1 MFASIVIFAIC
12 YVLIAS
18 EKVDRTIVAALGA
31 VAAILFHLIS
41 YKEALEKVDLN
52 VVFLLVGM
60 MIIVGILAQTGVFEW
75 IAITIAQGARGNG
88 FAIMTGFMLVTA
100 VLSAFL
106 DNVTTVI
113 LIAPITILI
122 TQLLE
127 LPTVPFLI
135 MEAVFSNVG
144 GTATLV
150 GDPPNILIGS
160 ATGLDFNAFLVNLAP
175 PILVVSA
182 AYVVILAV
190 MFRRRVTVAPASRER
205 LTKADPSRAIIEP
218 AMLRR
223 ALPVF
228 GLVVLGFFFGR
239 VLEVEPG
246 IIALGGAFLML
257 AVTGVNPHKMMEH
270 VEWNTILFFVGLF
283 MLIGTLEV
291 NGVFARLGGV
301 VLGLTHGNLLLT
313 TLVIC
318 WVSAIASSIVD
329 NIPLVMAMIPL
340 IKSIIPTFVANMG
353 LVGAT
358 GAIHARIEEPLFWAL
373 ALGACLGGNGTLIGA
388 SANVV
393 IAQVAVR
400 NNYRLSFWQFSR
412 YGFPFMILSLLISS
426 LYLYVR
432 YFVY

>member
-1 MFASIVIFAIC
+1 MLASIVLFVIC

-18 EKVDRTIVAALGA
+18 EKVDRTIVVIIGAAT
-31 VAAILFHLIS
+31 AILFHLIS
-41 YKEALEKVDLN
+41 YKEALDKVDVN
-52 VVFLLVGM
+52 VVYLLVGM
-60 MIIVGILAQTGVFEW
+60 MIIVGILARTGIFEW
-75 IAITIAQGARGNG
+75 IAIMIAQVARGNG
-88 FAIMTGFMLVTA
+88 LAIMTGFMLVTA
-100 VLSAFL
+100 LLSAFL
-106 DNVTTVI
+106 DNVTSVI

-160 ATGLDFNAFLVNLAP
+160 ATGLDFNAFLVNLVP
-175 PILVVSA
+175 PILVVA
-182 AYVVILAV
+182 AAFVIILII
-190 MFRRRVTVAPASRER
+190 MFRRGVAVAPALRER
-205 LTKADPSRAIIEP
+205 LTKAEPARAIIEP
-218 AMLRR
+218 AMLAR

-228 GLVVLGFFFGR
+228 GLVLLGFFLGR
-239 VLEVEPG
+239 VLDVEPG
-246 IIALGGAFLML
+246 IIALAGAFLML
-257 AVTGVNPHKMMEH
+257 AVTGVNPHKMMEQ
-270 VEWNTILFFVGLF
+270 VEWNTILFFIGLF

-291 NGVFARLGGV
+291 NGVFARLGSTV
-301 VLGLTHGNLLLT
+301 IDLTHGNLLLT

-318 WVSAIASSIVD
+318 WVSAIASAIVD

-340 IKSIIPTFVANMG
+340 IKSIIPTFVINMG
-353 LVGAT
+353 LSDAPALV
-358 GAIHARIEEPLFWAL
+358 HAKIEEPLFWAL

-400 NNYRLSFWQFSR
+400 NNYRLSFWEFTR
-412 YGFPFMILSLLISS
+412 YGFPFMILSLVISS
-426 LYLYVR
+426 LYLYFR
-432 YFVY
+432 YFSS

>member
-1 MFASIVIFAIC
+1 MFASVVIFAIC
-12 YVLIAS
+12 YILIAS
-18 EKVDRTIVAALGA
+18 EKVDRTIVAVLGA
-31 VAAILFHLIS
+31 AAGILFHLIS
-41 YKEALEKVDLN
+41 YKEALEKIDLN
-52 VVFLLVGM
+52 VVFLLIGM
-60 MIIVGILAQTGVFEW
+60 MIIVGILAQTGIFEW
-75 IAITIAQGARGNG
+75 IAITIAQQARGNG
-88 FAIMTGFMLVTA
+88 LLIMSGFMLVTA

-160 ATGLDFNAFLVNLAP
+160 ATGLDFNAFLLNLAP
-175 PILVVSA
+175 PVLVVFA
-182 AYVVILAV
+182 AFVVILAI
-190 MFRRRVTVAPASRER
+190 MFRRSVTVTSDSHDRLSKAEPA
-205 LTKADPSRAIIEP
+205 LAIIEP
-218 AMLRR
+218 VMLRR

-228 GLVVLGFFFGR
+228 GLVVAGFFLGR
-239 VLEVEPG
+239 PLGVEPG

-257 AVTGVNPHKMMEH
+257 AVTGVSPHKVMEN

-291 NGVFARLGGV
+291 NGVFAGLGRGV
-301 VLGLTHGNLLLT
+301 LDLTHGNLLLT

-318 WVSAIASSIVD
+318 WVSAVMSAIVD

-340 IKSIIPTFVANMG
+340 IKSIIPAFVSQMG
-353 LVGAT
+353 LAGAP
-358 GAIHARIEEPLFWAL
+358 AAVHARIEEPLFWAL

-400 NNYRLSFWQFSR
+400 NNYELSFWQFTR
-412 YGFPFMILSLLISS
+412 YGFPFMVLSLLISS
-426 LYLYVR
+426 LYLYLR
-432 YFVY
+432 YFVF